1 MHFHG
6 AVVTL
11 LGVAS
16 VVFAA
21 PTGTAD
27 GQPQLP
33 NGLPNPSRSQLAQ
46 IEKNAHGTLPN
57 APPPSN
63 ISAKGITNLK
73 LIAFNELFEVAFF
86 KELLLNIT
94 NNVTGYEFSDKSD
107 RDFAIKSFTA
117 ILAVSDPLQIIFV
130 HLNASNSKRSSMR

>member
-16 VVFAA
+16 VVFAV
-21 PTGTAD
+21 PTGTAH
-27 GQPQLP
+27 GQSQLP
-33 NGLPNPSRSQLAQ
+33 NGLPNPSQSQLAQ
-46 IEKNAHGTLPN
+46 IEENAHGTLPN

-63 ISAKGITNLK
+63 ISADGITNLK
-73 LIAFNELFEVAFF
+73 LIALNELFEVAFF
-86 KELLLNIT
+86 NELLLNIT

-130 HLNASNSKRSSMR
+130 H